1 MQHSM
6 VNGHHLCLNGINW
19 TVTNPGPM
27 PINEEIFRLLNDPK
41 RAGKCGPFTN
51 RSVLQRKL
59 FIRRQFPVVS

>member
-27 PINEEIFRLLNDPK
+27 YINEEIFSSL
-41 RAGKCGPFTN
+41 GYT
-51 RSVLQRKL
+51 
-59 FIRRQFPVVS
+59 